1 MPVFYTHLT
10 YYNGNQEKLKK
21 KFDVQLPLASPC
33 PLRYNEK
40 SVQNETGGS
49 FMINQTDGNAYLAY
63 VSEKI
68 KNRLLALKETLLHG
82 QQEIYDMHDYYWENY
97 TEMDEYGYENYDNQ
111 QALLQQVNANQAA
124 LQKQQHLKRMLD
136 APFFG
141 RIDFQY
147 EGEEEPESFYIG
159 IGTFAERNGALPLIY
174 DWRSPVSS
182 LFYDYEKGPASYE
195 APGGTMSGE
204 ISARWQYKIRG
215 GKMVYAFESDV
226 KIDDDILRAELGS
239 SGEVQLK
246 NIIRTIQKEQNA
258 IIRNTKDR
266 ILVIQGAAGSGKTSV
281 ALHRIAYLL
290 YHDRKNL

>member
-1 MPVFYTHLT
+1 M
-10 YYNGNQEKLKK
+10 
-21 KFDVQLPLASPC
+21 
-33 PLRYNEK
+33 
-40 SVQNETGGS
+40 GGS
-49 FMINQTDGNAYLAY
+49 FMINQKDGNAYLAY

-68 KNRLLALKETLLHG
+68 KNRLLALKETLLQG
-82 QQEIYDMHDYYWENY
+82 QQEIHDMHDYYWENY

-182 LFYDYEKGPASYE
+182 LFYDYEK
-195 APGGTMSGE
+195 
-204 ISARWQYKIRG
+204 RG
-215 GKMVYAFESDV
+215 
-226 KIDDDILRAELGS
+226 
-239 SGEVQLK
+239 
-246 NIIRTIQKEQNA
+246 
-258 IIRNTKDR
+258 
-266 ILVIQGAAGSGKTSV
+266 
-281 ALHRIAYLL
+281 LL
-290 YHDRKNL
+290 